1 MCTACF
7 AYCVFFFFT
16 LILCS
21 SAEGGLLQV
30 FEQEGFKDLGA
41 AVEGSQDVEQP
52 PASLATITAKC
63 KNAWIHSGLQAW
75 GTERSMCVC
84 VRAGLGCGVYISN
97 VFKQTYGLELVL
109 AVSCLRSW
117 Q

>member
-1 MCTACF
+1 MCTADF
-7 AYCVFFFFT
+7 AHCVLLFFFT

-52 PASLATITAKC
+52 PASLATITARC
-63 KNAWIHSGLQAW
+63 KSAWIHSGLQAW
-75 GTERSMCVC
+75 GTGRSVCVC
-84 VRAGLGCGVYISN
+84 VCWVGRWCVH
-97 VFKQTYGLELVL
+97 Q
-109 AVSCLRSW
+109 
-117 Q
+117 